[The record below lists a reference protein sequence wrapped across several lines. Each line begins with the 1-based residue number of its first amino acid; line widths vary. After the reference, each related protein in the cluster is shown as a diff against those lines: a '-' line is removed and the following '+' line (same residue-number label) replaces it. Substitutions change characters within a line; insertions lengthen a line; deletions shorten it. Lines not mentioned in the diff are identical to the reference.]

1 MLGRVKTS
9 SASRLHARRCVQ
21 CGAESQTAR
30 GFRSASCPSCGC
42 DFRQRPARSYAEM
55 EGLIESRPA
64 LRRSAEELEATV
76 IERWILV
83 IFAGAILIVVAVS
96 LLVRATG

>member
-1 MLGRVKTS
+1 
-9 SASRLHARRCVQ
+9 
-21 CGAESQTAR
+21 
-30 GFRSASCPSCGC
+30 
-42 DFRQRPARSYAEM
+42 M